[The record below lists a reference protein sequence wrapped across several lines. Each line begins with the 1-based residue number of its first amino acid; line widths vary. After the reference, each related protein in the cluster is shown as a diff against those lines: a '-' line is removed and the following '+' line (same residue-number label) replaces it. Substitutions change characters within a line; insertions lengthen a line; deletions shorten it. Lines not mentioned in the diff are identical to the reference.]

1 MEGLRMNRN
10 SISKRSLLKTKRL
23 AVPWLLLAIPLAA
36 GSTRIYVAN
45 TAGTSV
51 SVIDP
56 AKNKVVQEI
65 KDIQVPESVAVS
77 PDGKR
82 VYISQWTNKVLTVVD
97 RKSGK
102 KIKDVPVTGH
112 SHDVA
117 ATKDGKWVLVCNAQ
131 NPGGLDIVD
140 AHTLEL
146 VKSVPAKIK
155 QHDVVVTN
163 DSKYAITTAEGQP
176 VMTVID
182 LQTQTVAWEHHFDM
196 GTQVAAIES
205 NPDGSARRVFVQLNR
220 LRGFAVVDFATHEE
234 TARITL
240 PDDQPSIKTS
250 MSGHGIAV
258 SPDGK
263 WLWNASKT
271 YDAVFVYALPEI
283 KLVGRVPMPKLMP
296 PGHDPL
302 SGSPNWITF
311 TPDSKKAYVIN
322 AMDRSV
328 SVVDVKTLTVTG
340 RIPVGEEPSRMTLF
354 AGR

>member
-1 MEGLRMNRN
+1 MNLKSMSQRCLY
-10 SISKRSLLKTKRL
+10 RSRRL
-23 AVPWLLLAIPLAA
+23 SLPWLLLAMPLAA
-36 GSTRIYVAN
+36 TSSRIYVAN
-45 TAGTSV
+45 TAGTTV

-56 AKNKVVQEI
+56 AKNKVVQQI

-77 PDGKR
+77 PDGKHL
-82 VYISQWTNKVLTVVD
+82 YISQWTEKVLTVVD
-97 RKSGK
+97 RKTGK

-117 ATKDGKWVLVCNAQ
+117 ATRDGKWVLVCDAQ
-131 NPGGLDIVD
+131 NPGALDIVD
-140 AHTLEL
+140 AHSLEL
-146 VKSVPAKIK
+146 AKSIPMKTK
-155 QHDVVVTN
+155 QHDVVVTA

-182 LQTQTVAWEHHFDM
+182 LRTQTIAWEHQFDM
-196 GTQVAAIES
+196 GTQVAAIEP

-234 TARITL
+234 VARITL
-240 PDDQPSIKTS
+240 PDDEPAIKTS

-258 SPDGK
+258 SPDGR

-271 YDAVFVYALPEI
+271 YDAVFVYSLPEI
-283 KLVGRVPMPKLMP
+283 KLVGRIHMPKLMP
-296 PGHDPL
+296 PAHDPL

-311 TPDSKKAYVIN
+311 TPDSKKAYIIN

-328 SVVDVKTLTVTG
+328 SAVDVKTLRVLA

>member
-1 MEGLRMNRN
+1 MNSKVINKRYLYRTRQLGL
-10 SISKRSLLKTKRL
+10 
-23 AVPWLLLAIPLAA
+23 PWLLLAIPLAA
-36 GSTRIYVAN
+36 SSTRIYVAN

-56 AKNKVVQEI
+56 EKSKVVQEI
-65 KDIQVPESVAVS
+65 GDIQVPESVAVS

-82 VYISQWTNKVLTVVD
+82 VYISQWTGKVLTVVD

-102 KIKDVPVTGH
+102 KIKDVPVSGH

-117 ATKDGKWVLVCNAQ
+117 ATRDGKWVLVCNAQ
-131 NPGGLDIVD
+131 NPGALDIVD

-146 VKSVPAKIK
+146 AKTIPMKTK
-155 QHDVVVTN
+155 QHDVVVTP
-163 DSKYAITTAEGQP
+163 DSRYAITTAEGQP

-182 LQTQTVAWEHHFDM
+182 LQTQAIAWEHQFDM
-196 GTQVAAIES
+196 GTQVAAIEP
-205 NPDGSARRVFVQLNR
+205 NPDGSAHRVFVQLNR

-234 TARITL
+234 VARITL
-240 PDDQPSIKTS
+240 PDDEPAIKTS

-271 YDAVFVYALPEI
+271 YDAVFIYSLPDI
-283 KLVGRVPMPKLMP
+283 KLVGRVHLPKLMP
-296 PGHDPL
+296 PGHDAL

-311 TPDSKKAYVIN
+311 TPDSKKAYIIN

-328 SVVDVKTLTVTG
+328 SVVDVKTLQVTG

>member
-1 MEGLRMNRN
+1 MKLNTISTKYLRA
-10 SISKRSLLKTKRL
+10 TKHL
-23 AVPWLLLAIPLAA
+23 AIPWLLLAVPLAA
-36 GSTRIYVAN
+36 SSTRIYVAN
-45 TAGTSV
+45 TAGTSI

-65 KDIQVPESVAVS
+65 TGIQVPESVAVS

-82 VYISQWTNKVLTVVD
+82 VYISQWTNKVLTVMD

-102 KIKDVPVTGH
+102 TIKEVPVTGH

-117 ATKDGKWVLVCNAQ
+117 ATKDGKWVLVCDAQ
-131 NPGGLDIVD
+131 NPGALDIVD

-146 VKSVPAKIK
+146 AKSIPMKTK
-155 QHDVVVTN
+155 QHDVVVTA

-176 VMTVID
+176 VMTVVD
-182 LQTQTVAWEHHFDM
+182 LQSQAIAWEAHFDM
-196 GTQVAAIES
+196 GTQVPAIES
-205 NPDGSARRVFVQLNR
+205 NPDGSARRIFVQLNR
-220 LRGFAVVDFATHEE
+220 LRGFAVIDFATHEE
-234 TARITL
+234 VARITL
-240 PDDQPSIKTS
+240 PDDEPAMKTT

-271 YDAVFVYALPEI
+271 YDAVFIYSLPDI
-283 KLVGRVPMPKLMP
+283 KLVGRVHLPKLFP
-296 PGHDPL
+296 PDHDPL

-311 TPDSKKAYVIN
+311 TPDSKKAYIIN

-328 SVVDVKTLTVTG
+328 SVVDVKTLRVTA
-340 RIPVGEEPSRMTLF
+340 RNPVGEEPSRMTLF

>member
-1 MEGLRMNRN
+1 MNLKVINKRYLYRTRQLG
-10 SISKRSLLKTKRL
+10 IS
-23 AVPWLLLAIPLAA
+23 WLLLAIPLAA
-36 GSTRIYVAN
+36 SSTRIYVAN

-56 AKNKVVQEI
+56 AKSKVVQEI
-65 KDIQVPESVAVS
+65 GDIQVPESVAVS

-82 VYISQWTNKVLTVVD
+82 VYISQWTGKVLTVVD

-102 KIKDVPVTGH
+102 KIKDVPVSGH

-131 NPGGLDIVD
+131 NPGALDIVD

-146 VKSVPAKIK
+146 AKSIPMKTK
-155 QHDVVVTN
+155 QHDVVVTP
-163 DSKYAITTAEGQP
+163 DSRYAITTAEGQP

-182 LQTQTVAWEHHFDM
+182 LQTQAIAWEHQFDM
-196 GTQVAAIES
+196 GTQVAAIEP

-234 TARITL
+234 VARITL
-240 PDDQPSIKTS
+240 PDDEPSIKTS

-271 YDAVFVYALPEI
+271 YDAVFIYSLPDI
-283 KLVGRVPMPKLMP
+283 KLVGRVHLPKLMP
-296 PGHDPL
+296 PGHDAL

-311 TPDSKKAYVIN
+311 TPDSKKVYIIN

-328 SVVDVKTLTVTG
+328 SVVDVKTLQVTG

>member
-1 MEGLRMNRN
+1 MNSKVINKRYLYRTRQLGL
-10 SISKRSLLKTKRL
+10 
-23 AVPWLLLAIPLAA
+23 PWLLLAIPLAA
-36 GSTRIYVAN
+36 SSTRIYVAN

-56 AKNKVVQEI
+56 AKGKVVQEI
-65 KDIQVPESVAVS
+65 GDIQVPESVAVS

-82 VYISQWTNKVLTVVD
+82 VYISQWTGKVLTVVD

-102 KIKDVPVTGH
+102 KIKDVPVSGH

-117 ATKDGKWVLVCNAQ
+117 ATRDGKWVLVCNAQ
-131 NPGGLDIVD
+131 NPGALDIVD

-146 VKSVPAKIK
+146 AKTIPMKTK
-155 QHDVVVTN
+155 QHDVVVTP
-163 DSKYAITTAEGQP
+163 DSRYVITTAEGQP

-182 LQTQTVAWEHHFDM
+182 LQTQAIAWEHQFDM
-196 GTQVAAIES
+196 GTQVAAIEP

-234 TARITL
+234 VARITL
-240 PDDQPSIKTS
+240 PDDEPAIKTS

-271 YDAVFVYALPEI
+271 YDAVFIYSLPDI
-283 KLVGRVPMPKLMP
+283 KLVGRVHLPKLMP
-296 PGHDPL
+296 PGHDAL

-311 TPDSKKAYVIN
+311 TPDSKKAYIIN

-328 SVVDVKTLTVTG
+328 SVVDVKSLQVTG

>member
-1 MEGLRMNRN
+1 MHSTITNKSWLYASRRLA
-10 SISKRSLLKTKRL
+10 IPWLAL
-23 AVPWLLLAIPLAA
+23 AVPLAA
-36 GSTRIYVAN
+36 SSTRIYVAN

-65 KDIQVPESVAVS
+65 TGIQVPESVAVS

-82 VYISQWTNKVLTVVD
+82 VYISQWTEKVLTVVD

-102 KIKDVPVTGH
+102 KIKDVPVSGH

-117 ATKDGKWVLVCNAQ
+117 ATRDGKWVLVCDAQ
-131 NPGGLDIVD
+131 NPGALDIVD

-146 VKSVPAKIK
+146 AKSIPMKTK
-155 QHDVVVTN
+155 QHDVVVTP

-176 VMTVID
+176 VMTVVD
-182 LQTQTVAWEHHFDM
+182 LEKQEIAWEHKFDM
-196 GTQVAAIES
+196 GTQVAAIEP

-234 TARITL
+234 VARVTL
-240 PDDQPSIKTS
+240 PDDEPAIKTS

-271 YDAVFVYALPEI
+271 YDAVFIYALPEI
-283 KLVGRVPMPKLMP
+283 KLVGRVHLPKLMP
-296 PGHDPL
+296 AGHDPL

-311 TPDSKKAYVIN
+311 TPDSKKAYIIN

-328 SVVDVKTLTVTG
+328 SVVDVKTLQVTG

>member
-1 MEGLRMNRN
+1 MNATFA
-10 SISKRSLLKTKRL
+10 SKKWPCKSKRLGI
-23 AVPWLLLAIPLAA
+23 PWLLLAMPLAA
-36 GSTRIYVAN
+36 ASNRIYVAN
-45 TAGTSV
+45 TAGTSI
-51 SVIDP
+51 SVIDTG
-56 AKNKVVQEI
+56 KNKVVQEI
-65 KDIQVPESVAVS
+65 KGIQVPESVAVS
-77 PDGKR
+77 PDGKQL
-82 VYISQWTNKVLTVVD
+82 YISQWTEKVLTVVD
-97 RKSGK
+97 RKTGK

-117 ATKDGKWVLVCNAQ
+117 ATRDGKWVLVCDAQ
-131 NPGGLDIVD
+131 NPGALDIVD

-146 VKSVPAKIK
+146 AKSIPMKTK
-155 QHDVVVTN
+155 QHDVVVTA

-176 VMTVID
+176 VMTVVD
-182 LQTQTVAWEHHFDM
+182 LQKQEVAWEHTFDM

-205 NPDGSARRVFVQLNR
+205 NPDGSARRVFVQLNK

-240 PDDQPSIKTS
+240 PDDEPAIKTS

-263 WLWNASKT
+263 WLWNTSKT
-271 YDAVFVYALPEI
+271 YDAAFVYALPEI
-283 KLVGRVPMPKLMP
+283 KLVGRVHLPKLMP

-311 TPDSKKAYVIN
+311 TPDSKRAYIIN

-328 SVVDVKTLTVTG
+328 SVVDVKTLQVTG
-340 RIPVGEEPSRMTLF
+340 RIPVGEEPSRSTLF

>member
-1 MEGLRMNRN
+1 MN
-10 SISKRSLLKTKRL
+10 SKVTGKGWLHRIKQMG
-23 AVPWLLLAIPLAA
+23 VPWLLLAMPLAA
-36 GSTRIYVAN
+36 ASNRIYVAN

-51 SVIDP
+51 SVIDTD
-56 AKNKVVQEI
+56 KNKVVQEI
-65 KDIQVPESVAVS
+65 QGIQVPESVAVS

-82 VYISQWTNKVLTVVD
+82 VYISQWTEKVLTVVD
-97 RKSGK
+97 RKTGK

-117 ATKDGKWVLVCNAQ
+117 ATKDGKWVLVCDAQ
-131 NPGGLDIVD
+131 NPGALDIVD

-146 VKSVPAKIK
+146 AKSIPMKTK
-155 QHDVVVTN
+155 QHDVVVTA

-176 VMTVID
+176 VMTVVD
-182 LQTQTVAWEHHFDM
+182 LESQTVAWEHKFDM
-196 GTQVAAIES
+196 GTQVAAIEP

-234 TARITL
+234 VARITL
-240 PDDQPSIKTS
+240 PDDEPAIKTS

-263 WLWNASKT
+263 TLWNASKT
-271 YDAVFVYALPEI
+271 YDAVFIYSLPEI
-283 KLVGRVPMPKLMP
+283 KLVTRVHLPKLMP
-296 PGHDPL
+296 EGHDPL

-311 TPDSKKAYVIN
+311 TPDGKKAYIIN

-328 SVVDVKTLTVTG
+328 SAVDVKTLKVVA
-340 RIPVGEEPSRMTLF
+340 RIPVGEEPSRMTLL
-354 AGR
+354 ALR